1 MTVATAH
8 EQTREGSTS
17 HPNQQRPGSFEPLF
31 LARENESP
39 TSDLESFTG
48 AISAESVL
56 IGYVRADQ
64 QNGFG
69 CANQKI
75 ICIDPHEGAIL
86 RRVMY
91 ANQKTDSLPSSTI
104 KATEWDGV
112 VEAIEGDQLVC
123 KLKVAKGSDVD
134 IEESAMIPMEHVDAD
149 DYDLLKPGA
158 IFRLVV
164 GLETKDGKRQQFMR
178 MVFRRLPAWNK
189 SSVDEEYRRLVELVD
204 GIEWSDDSSARR
216 R

>member
-1 MTVATAH
+1 
-8 EQTREGSTS
+8 
-17 HPNQQRPGSFEPLF
+17 
-31 LARENESP
+31 
-39 TSDLESFTG
+39 
-48 AISAESVL
+48 
-56 IGYVRADQ
+56 
-64 QNGFG
+64 
-69 CANQKI
+69 
-75 ICIDPHEGAIL
+75 
-86 RRVMY
+86 MY

-134 IEESAMIPMEHVDAD
+134 IEESALIPKEHVDAD
-149 DYDLLKPGA
+149 DYDLMGPGA

-164 GLETKDGKRQQFMR
+164 GVETKDGKRQQFMR

-204 GIEWSDDSSARR
+204 GMEWSDDSSTRR